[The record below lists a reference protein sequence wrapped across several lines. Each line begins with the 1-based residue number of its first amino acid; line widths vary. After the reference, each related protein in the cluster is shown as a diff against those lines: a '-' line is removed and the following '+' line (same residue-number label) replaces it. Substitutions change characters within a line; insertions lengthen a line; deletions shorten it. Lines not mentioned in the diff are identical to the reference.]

1 MARQVTPW
9 CKRAGNAYA
18 YTIRA
23 GLQGVGEGTGRGS
36 SYFVPMIAIMCDLA
50 ILRETRISKF
60 YVHS

>member
-18 YTIRA
+18 YTIQA
-23 GLQGVGEGTGRGS
+23 GLQAIGEGTGKGS
-36 SYFVPMIAIMCDLA
+36 SYFVPMIAIMCGLA